1 MKKTVA
7 DYLRVAISYYNDAQ
21 TDKTKHL
28 TFEEVKKSIADIKS
42 EDCVI
47 DMAEDIHAMTAELQA
62 KGNK

>member
-1 MKKTVA
+1 MKKAVA
-7 DYLRVAISYYNDAQ
+7 DYLRVAIAYYNEAQ

-28 TFEEVKKSIADIKS
+28 TFEEVKSNIADIKS

-62 KGNK
+62 K